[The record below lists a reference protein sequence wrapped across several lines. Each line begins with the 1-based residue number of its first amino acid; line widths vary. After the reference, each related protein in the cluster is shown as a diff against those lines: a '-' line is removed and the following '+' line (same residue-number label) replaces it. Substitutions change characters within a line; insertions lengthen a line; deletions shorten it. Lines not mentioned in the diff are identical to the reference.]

1 MAPFFSIIIPLFN
14 QEKKLTRC
22 IETLLGQTMPDYEA
36 IIVDDCS
43 TDGSMALLKKL
54 VQGDERFHFV
64 QHEKNASVHMARKT
78 GLERARGEYIVFA
91 DIDDYLDLDMLEVM
105 KENLDENPVDVL
117 IHSFITDPGDRI
129 LSSKICDDM
138 LKGLLTTQ
146 VASALYQFAFAKKMM
161 DRVIPCIKDGY
172 CNLAEDYYL
181 STIIHTFAR
190 SYAKIDRPL
199 YHYVFGEGMYS
210 SVSGHSVSSLE
221 RQLGYLEFSMCRIRE
236 FLAEYS
242 REHLEMVDKLEL
254 ILIQDL
260 VYMYCRLDVSWREC
274 FTYMNYFN
282 QDKYE
287 AVFEW
292 ITSDFL
298 PRRAIDLKQM
308 HEPENQN

>member
-1 MAPFFSIIIPLFN
+1 MAPFFSIIIPVFN
-14 QEKKLTRC
+14 QEEKLTRC
-22 IETLLGQTMPDYEA
+22 IESLLGQTMPDYEA
-36 IIVDDCS
+36 IIVDDGS

-54 VQGDERFHFV
+54 LQGDERFHFV
-64 QHEKNASVHMARKT
+64 QHEKNESVHMARKT
-78 GLERARGEYIVFA
+78 GLKRARGDYIVFA
-91 DIDDYLDLDMLEVM
+91 DIDDYLDPDMLEVM
-105 KENLDENPVDVL
+105 KENLNENPVDVFM
-117 IHSFITDPGDRI
+117 HNVITEPGDRI
-129 LSSKICDDM
+129 LSSEISDDM
-138 LKGLLTTQ
+138 LKGLLTIQ
-146 VASALYQFAFAKKMM
+146 VRSALYQLAVAKKVME
-161 DRVIPCIKDGY
+161 RVTACIKDGY

-181 STIIHTFAR
+181 SAIIHTFAR
-190 SYAKIDRPL
+190 SYAKIERPL

-221 RQLGYLEFSMCRIRE
+221 RQLGYLEFSMNSTRE

-242 REHLEMVDKLEL
+242 REHLEMADKLEL

-260 VYMYCRLDVSWREC
+260 VYMYCRKEVSWREC

-298 PRRAIDLKQM
+298 PKRAMELKQI
-308 HEPENQN
+308 HES